1 MGNGIKQY
9 QNHDEDMR
17 LAAMLWWQILW
28 YASDKGRKKIPS
40 EHDWL
45 SSELVAAMVKATTGK
60 QWWVSSRH
68 DESGAIVL
76 CVHGWWSQLGQALD
90 NNVLPKKFGRWTRVF
105 RLLAEFVRYDRSGNS
120 QLELF
125 HKNNVLHNT
134 GCSTFIPHQETF
146 RISEQHIKNASG
158 LNGWNQIVYGKA
170 CEMLG
175 EFMQPYIERDLA
187 YIKKNYLW

>member
-1 MGNGIKQY
+1 MGSGIEQHQKQDK
-9 QNHDEDMR
+9 NMK

-40 EHDWL
+40 EQEWL

-68 DESGAIVL
+68 DESGTVVL
-76 CVHGWWSQLGQALD
+76 FVHGWWSQFGQVLD
-90 NNVLPKKFGRWTRVF
+90 DYVLPKKFGRWTRVF
-105 RLLAEFVRYDRSGNS
+105 RLLTEFVRCDRSGDS
-120 QLELF
+120 HLKLF
-125 HKNNVLHNT
+125 HENNALHNP

-146 RISEQHIKNASG
+146 RISEQYIKNASG
-158 LNGWNQIVYGKA
+158 LNGWDQIVYGKA
-170 CEMLG
+170 CKMLG
-175 EFMQPYIERDLA
+175 EHMQPYIERDLA